1 MTDRV
6 RPRNRRGEGIR
17 LRAEIVDAATA
28 LIEES
33 GSASALMLRAVARR
47 AGVSAPS
54 IYAHFD
60 DLGAIADAVL
70 ERTFD
75 ELTAAISAAAG
86 SVEDP
91 VDRVIA
97 IGLAYVRFGW
107 EHPARY
113 RFMFAADGY
122 SPDAVR
128 AYEVLR
134 RAIAD
139 CVDAGCSASDDPHTD
154 TWLVWA
160 GLHGVATLE
169 KPGRP
174 ELLRLGPL
182 DRPRMLTAM
191 IERLA
196 RIAE

>member
-1 MTDRV
+1 
-6 RPRNRRGEGIR
+6 
-17 LRAEIVDAATA
+17 
-28 LIEES
+28 
-33 GSASALMLRAVARR
+33 
-47 AGVSAPS
+47 
-54 IYAHFD
+54 
-60 DLGAIADAVL
+60 
-70 ERTFD
+70 
-75 ELTAAISAAAG
+75 
-86 SVEDP
+86 
-91 VDRVIA
+91 
-97 IGLAYVRFGW
+97 
-107 EHPARY
+107 
-113 RFMFAADGY
+113 MFAADGY

-139 CVDAGCSASDDPHTD
+139 CVDAGRSASDDPHTD